1 MGGTDEGLPRCVS
14 EVEPLFSSSCLALL
28 YRRSCLMCWR
38 NRLNQSHPHPHLD
51 KIVVNLSSRP
61 LSDQEKGVLAKGLNF
76 VPCPRAPP
84 VLDIIA
90 SFEHGLSSIE
100 QNRASEVKS
109 AITNLLLR
117 HRFTRNPNLDY
128 SDMTALRNL
137 RAENERMI
145 TKADKGN
152 VVVVLDRSTYI
163 EKMNHLL
170 DSSTYCSLRSDPTD
184 RTRKALRSLLL
195 DYARQ
200 SKEDKLSRLANHLK
214 YSSTFKCPE
223 MYGLPKIDKPDIPFR
238 PIVCSIN
245 SITYEL
251 SSHLKD
257 VIQPLVR
264 NEDLL

>member
-1 MGGTDEGLPRCVS
+1 
-14 EVEPLFSSSCLALL
+14 
-28 YRRSCLMCWR
+28 
-38 NRLNQSHPHPHLD
+38 
-51 KIVVNLSSRP
+51 
-61 LSDQEKGVLAKGLNF
+61 
-76 VPCPRAPP
+76 
-84 VLDIIA
+84 
-90 SFEHGLSSIE
+90 
-100 QNRASEVKS
+100 
-109 AITNLLLR
+109 
-117 HRFTRNPNLDY
+117 
-128 SDMTALRNL
+128 MTALRNL

-184 RTRKALRSLLL
+184 RTWKALRSLLL

-223 MYGLPKIDKPDIPFR
+223 MYGLPKIHKPDIPFR

-257 VIQPLVR
+257 IIQPLVR
-264 NEDLL
+264 KRRSTVTNSKAFVEEIQAFTVSPTDILVSYDVKDLFTSIPIPYTINILQDMNTVCLRREPISAHLMKLEGCSPASANRSCHQST